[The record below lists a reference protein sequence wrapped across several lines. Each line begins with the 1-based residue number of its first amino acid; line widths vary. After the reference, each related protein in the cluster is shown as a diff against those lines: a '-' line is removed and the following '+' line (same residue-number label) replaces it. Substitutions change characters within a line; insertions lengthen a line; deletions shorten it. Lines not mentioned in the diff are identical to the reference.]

1 MLNKNDGIFIKHFRM
16 KVEKKLTE
24 QKCTLSNTTF
34 SVTLLLDLM
43 PSYTSRLYIQT
54 DNSEALEVQAE
65 VELNSQKNK
74 QVSNYTSS
82 LVEEIFLNILGKTNL
97 KIYI

>member
-1 MLNKNDGIFIKHFRM
+1 MLNKNDGMCINNLRLR
-16 KVEKKLTE
+16 VEKKLTE

-43 PSYTSRLYIQT
+43 PSYTSRLYMQT

-65 VELNSQKNK
+65 VEFNSQKNK
-74 QVSNYTSS
+74 QVSNNTSL
-82 LVEEIFLNILGKTNL
+82 LVEEIFLI
-97 KIYI
+97 